1 MGQEHS
7 QDPQETE
14 SDQEEPRQPDSTN
27 KSLQSESRTSP
38 RSPDAEPKPRRLLWR
53 DGGWVGNAMGSP
65 PCGLEIVSKTV
76 WYQGEN
82 SDQGSR
88 AASQIQRVNS
98 QTVWYDSD
106 IMYEGKHEQLKQA
119 DCDLS
124 SAQTPGL
131 SPPQLLELGL
141 SSQCTAL
148 SQPHAAGALPT
159 LSHGPA
165 AQRQEV
171 HGSQREEEVGLGWK
185 EGGVTGGREE
195 VGLTET
201 SYSRENCEAADI
213 EETGEEKP
221 VGEERGAKGRK
232 KRRKKKGRRGGAEA
246 KLSSS
251 SSVDSQSQS
260 ETLSHREPATSLGP
274 RTATDPEAQDTKRA
288 QLQSPTAPEP
298 ACREEADEDAM
309 HIPSQTDTHTR
320 DTHGPVCDVTAPESG
335 YTGTTGH
342 GRTDLTEASEMK
354 ESSEDMN
361 QVFCEDLSLDSAVA
375 ASDLSQRIATETD
388 TMARPQGGKETLES
402 SELGSQGA
410 ASPVQQTAD
419 DTETKELAAAGE
431 DGESVDLTGLLESKC
446 PEELPVRQWDRTAL
460 TEDHSLVEFP
470 EQNTQHAQSVRSA
483 EAVALPCEGTADCS
497 ASQIREGNAEAT
509 VREYLVHCLD
519 SEMLRDQRLGTERRR
534 VVWVGDEGDGE
545 ETSVERR
552 RRDGEDSEELSH
564 RETEQSYD
572 DDLLATAVAVVTVA
586 IASAVVSVELSQQSD
601 SQQSAH
607 DAPSAQGT
615 THTHALK
622 QHLHSHSQS
631 TQLTSD
637 RQTCHPSAETEDQD
651 VHHSH
656 PGPPEGSEESDGE
669 TELSEA
675 AHTPS
680 VVQPEST
687 QTKATPDEAITS
699 EEDRQ
704 THPQTETQLSSP
716 GVDTGQD
723 PESSHTPCPE
733 SESTDKQGRETQDRD
748 VGLADEAPAAE
759 DEVGGQV
766 QQQECPGDADREC
779 QTGQLES
786 SHMSDCQ
793 AEGSHSVNAP
803 CEGKGPSVT
812 LPVGPCASAPEV
824 DLVPHEPTA
833 LVSVEAGASQSS
845 QSLVD
850 NREGPEDVV
859 CDEDQDAVDIV
870 DGWKHRERERMER
883 EEEARKQVVTAEETS
898 HTGKYLSVCLCVSC

>member
-14 SDQEEPRQPDSTN
+14 SDQEEPSQPDSTN
-27 KSLQSESRTSP
+27 KSPQSESRTSP

-98 QTVWYDSD
+98 QTIWYDSD
-106 IMYEGKHEQLKQA
+106 IMYEGKHEQLEQA

-131 SPPQLLELGL
+131 SPPQLLEQGL

-171 HGSQREEEVGLGWK
+171 HSSQREEEVGPGWK

-201 SYSRENCEAADI
+201 SYSPENCEAADI

-274 RTATDPEAQDTKRA
+274 RTATDPEAWDTTKRA
-288 QLQSPTAPEP
+288 LLQSPTAPEP

-309 HIPSQTDTHTR
+309 HLPSQA

-342 GRTDLTEASEMK
+342 GRTDLTDASEMK
-354 ESSEDMN
+354 ESSEDMS
-361 QVFCEDLSLDSAVA
+361 QVFCEDLNLDSAAA
-375 ASDLSQRIATETD
+375 ASDLSQRIAIETD

-410 ASPVQQTAD
+410 ASLVQQTAD

-446 PEELPVRQWDRTAL
+446 PEELPVRQSDRTAL

-483 EAVALPCEGTADCS
+483 EAEALPCQGTADCS

-509 VREYLVHCLD
+509 VREYLAHCLD

-534 VVWVGDEGDGE
+534 VVWVGDEGE
-545 ETSVERR
+545 ESSVEQR
-552 RRDGEDSEELSH
+552 RRDGEDSGMVDSEELSH
-564 RETEQSYD
+564 SETEQSYD
-572 DDLLATAVAVVTVA
+572 DNLLATAVAVVTVA
-586 IASAVVSVELSQQSD
+586 IASAVVSVELSQQTD

-607 DAPSAQGT
+607 DPPSAQGASAR
-615 THTHALK
+615 THALK
-622 QHLHSHSQS
+622 QHLHSHTQS

-637 RQTCHPSAETEDQD
+637 RQTCHLSAETEDQD

-656 PGPPEGSEESDGE
+656 PGPPKGSEESDSE
-669 TELSEA
+669 TDLSEA

-687 QTKATPDEAITS
+687 QNKAAPDEAITS

-704 THPQTETQLSSP
+704 AHLQTETQLSSP

-723 PESSHTPCPE
+723 PESSHTSPE
-733 SESTDKQGRETQDRD
+733 SESRDKQGREMQYRD
-748 VGLADEAPAAE
+748 VGLADEAAAAE

-766 QQQECPGDADREC
+766 QEQDCPGDADREC
-779 QTGQLES
+779 QTGQSES

-824 DLVPHEPTA
+824 DPVPHEPTA
-833 LVSVEAGASQSS
+833 PVSVEAGASQSS

-850 NREGPEDVV
+850 NSEGPEDVV
-859 CDEDQDAVDIV
+859 CNEDQDAVDTV

-883 EEEARKQVVTAEETS
+883 EEEARKQAVTAEDTS
-898 HTGKYLSVCLCVSC
+898 HTGKYLSVCVSC